1 MQIYSVYIYICIYTH
16 MHIYIYIYTCMC
28 MYVYK
33 YIYIYIA
40 KDLRPRGLRL
50 SVLQKAF
57 DRSSLAW
64 KREIEKGVTPTR

>member
-1 MQIYSVYIYICIYTH
+1 
-16 MHIYIYIYTCMC
+16 MC